1 VSIDARRS
9 CDEAATWYRVTACE
23 CNATAARLGSGTGTD
38 QARCERVRGTDRY
51 PVQKRPTLKGNI
63 MTKELKRIIVAT
75 DGSSD
80 ARLAERAAA
89 DLATLAG
96 AELHL
101 VHAWMSA
108 SSPAAARAGLPDI
121 DLEVVRRE
129 ARAILDN
136 EAEHI
141 RRIGG
146 TVTADHLRA
155 GQPADKI
162 VALSQEL
169 EADLIVVGSR
179 GLGTVG
185 RLLARSVAEEII
197 NEAHCPVLVVRG
209 DDLAWP
215 PEQILIGD
223 DGSAEA
229 AQTARVAVG
238 IGDLLGASSFLVG
251 ILPDAPVHSRSE
263 VTDLAQMMTGAQ
275 QILEERAVQ
284 LTGEQGVQPT
294 AIVRI
299 GEPATAL
306 TAVTD
311 EFSGPSLLA
320 VGRRGLGRIAR
331 MRFGSVSTATL
342 REASCPVLI
351 GLG

>member
-1 VSIDARRS
+1 
-9 CDEAATWYRVTACE
+9 
-23 CNATAARLGSGTGTD
+23 
-38 QARCERVRGTDRY
+38 
-51 PVQKRPTLKGNI
+51 

-89 DLATLAG
+89 DLATLAS

-101 VHAWMSA
+101 VYAWTSA
-108 SSPAAARAGLPDI
+108 TSPAAAYAGLPGI
-121 DLEVVRRE
+121 DLDAVRRE
-129 ARAILDN
+129 ARATLDS

-141 RRIGG
+141 RRMGG

-169 EADLIVVGSR
+169 KADLIIVGSR
-179 GLGTVG
+179 GLGTLG
-185 RLLARSVAEEII
+185 RLLARSVAEEVI
-197 NEAHCPVLVVRG
+197 NEAQCPVLVVRG

-229 AQTARVAVG
+229 AQTARTAVS
-238 IGDLLGASSFLVG
+238 IGELLGASSFLVS

-263 VTDLAQMMTGAQ
+263 VTGLAQVMTGAQ
-275 QILEERAVQ
+275 QILEERADQ
-284 LTGEQGVQPT
+284 LAAEEGVRPNVL
-294 AIVRI
+294 VRI
-299 GEPATAL
+299 GEPATVL
-306 TAVTD
+306 TAVTE

-342 REASCPVLI
+342 REASCPILI
-351 GLG
+351 GRG